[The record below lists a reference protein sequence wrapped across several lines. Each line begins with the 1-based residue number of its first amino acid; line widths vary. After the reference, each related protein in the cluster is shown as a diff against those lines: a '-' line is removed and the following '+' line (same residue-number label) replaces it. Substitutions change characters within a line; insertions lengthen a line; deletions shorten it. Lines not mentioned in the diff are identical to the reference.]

1 MKPYASSLKGV
12 SLVALVL
19 ALSLCFNVGLAFSQD
34 RTPTGPPQPN
44 IPNGQKDR
52 EFNLQST
59 SSSSFSNVPFSSVFV
74 PAGLPNPRHCVIEFS
89 TEVQATVGDRCDIAL
104 RVDNGGCST
113 AFGPEFFAVNE
124 ASFETHTIQFVATV
138 SAAAHTFR
146 PCYAVRTVTAD
157 AEADSCSFWFRNLT
171 VECNSD

>member
-1 MKPYASSLKGV
+1 MKLYVSSLKGV

-19 ALSLCFNVGLAFSQD
+19 GLSLCFNVGLAFSQT

-44 IPNGQKDR
+44 IPNSQKDR
-52 EFNLQST
+52 EFNLVST
-59 SSSSFSNVPFSSVFV
+59 NSSAFSNVPNSSVFV
-74 PAGLPNPRHCVIEFS
+74 PAGFPNPRHCVIEFS
-89 TEVQATVGDRCDIAL
+89 TEVQATVGDRCDVAL
-104 RVDNGGCST
+104 RVDNGPCST

-124 ASFETHTIQFVATV
+124 TSFETHTVQFIATV
-138 SAAAHTFR
+138 SSAAHTFR
-146 PCYAVRTVTAD
+146 PCFRVSTISGD